1 MIRLNE
7 ELVKVLQKE
16 IESVDAAL
24 AGLGKEEEEVKRE
37 TAERLRIFSEDRS
50 RLQARRR
57 HLQALLAFE
66 GVGQAEMEDVPG
78 VPGGAGSA
86 ETEEGTVT
94 LADQVYYYL
103 LERGQEQHYREI
115 TEALILRG
123 VEITGKDPGLN
134 LVAHIHADERFKRPR
149 RGVYGLAE
157 WYPKRMRSAGS
168 RRRKAR
174 RTRVQ
179 KAVSGS
185 EK

>member
-7 ELVKVLQKE
+7 QFVRVLQRE

-24 AGLGKEEEEVKRE
+24 AALDKEEEKVKKE

-50 RLQARRR
+50 ELQVRRR

-66 GVGQAEMEDVPG
+66 GVAEPEMQGVPG
-78 VPGGAGSA
+78 VPEGAGSA

-94 LADQVYYYL
+94 LADQVYYHL
-103 LERGQEQHYREI
+103 LERGKEQHYREI

-134 LVAHIHADERFKRPR
+134 LVANIHADERFKRPR

-168 RRRKAR
+168 RRRKGK
-174 RTRVQ
+174 RTRVK
-179 KAVSGS
+179 KAV
-185 EK
+185 K